1 MDQKMVTSDH
11 CLRNQRMTHP
21 WGHCLHLGRETGHRV
36 PSRRS
41 ESLRTLDHRFF
52 RHATQRWGTG
62 HNLWAHFRNTPDN
75 LPISSNFQSPAFRW
89 WHHKACSC
97 ASDISWSTHPLIL
110 DPACYIQ
117 VRIQHQ
123 KVDVGS
129 TSRIVQHAN
138 AFDQTCHPRCNQ
150 QVKRQQ
156 TFNGLKLTRKMHIQC
171 IFFKM
176 PKLL

>member
-52 RHATQRWGTG
+52 RHGTQRWGTG

-89 WHHKACSC
+89 WHHNACSC
-97 ASDISWSTHPLIL
+97 ASDISLSTMIRPSLDTWSRLLHPSA
-110 DPACYIQ
+110 DSAPKGGCWE
-117 VRIQHQ
+117 HQ
-123 KVDVGS
+123 QNSS
-129 TSRIVQHAN
+129 T
-138 AFDQTCHPRCNQ
+138 C
-150 QVKRQQ
+150 K
-156 TFNGLKLTRKMHIQC
+156 C
-171 IFFKM
+171 IWSNL
-176 PKLL
+176 PSQG